1 MDPDALDIV
10 LNRAT
15 SEPDLVMSGDSGI
28 MEEEEDDDELPP
40 SIFDRK
46 GFGELAFFRHRP
58 PQVVQESAF
67 KDALL
72 SLPVGEETV
81 GASGVSSGV
90 GDGLDTD
97 RSGNW
102 VERSASCQVSLIG
115 ALIYVKYT

>member
-1 MDPDALDIV
+1 MDPDALDVV

-28 MEEEEDDDELPP
+28 MEEEEDEELPP

-72 SLPVGEETV
+72 SLPTGGEGEQ
-81 GASGVSSGV
+81 GATGSALTDEGLPTSG
-90 GDGLDTD
+90 
-97 RSGNW
+97 RSGTW
-102 VERSASCQVSLIG
+102 VEGLGSCKVRDF
-115 ALIYVKYT
+115 

>member
-1 MDPDALDIV
+1 MDPDAMEEV

-15 SEPDLVMSGDSGI
+15 SEPDLVLSGDSGI
-28 MEEEEDDDELPP
+28 MEEEEDEELPP

-72 SLPVGEETV
+72 SLPVGGEAAAV
-81 GASGVSSGV
+81 GE
-90 GDGLDTD
+90 GDAITD
-97 RSGNW
+97 RSEASAEG
-102 VERSASCQVSLIG
+102 VASCKVRHRLCADKRAMRLIDG
-115 ALIYVKYT
+115 HY

>member
-1 MDPDALDIV
+1 METV

-15 SEPDLVMSGDSGI
+15 SEPDLIMSGDSGI
-28 MEEEEDDDELPP
+28 MEEEDEELPP

-72 SLPVGEETV
+72 SLPG
-81 GASGVSSGV
+81 
-90 GDGLDTD
+90 GDGDGADNCSTGEGAAIPN
-97 RSGNW
+97 RSETW
-102 VERSASCQVSLIG
+102 VEGIGSCKVLCVIPI
-115 ALIYVKYT
+115 LRH